1 MSQTRHVSNGTL
13 RELHNS
19 KYEMVDGEP
28 DIRNWKVVGLQ
39 NQEVGSVSEILF
51 DDISHRVRYLVV
63 QINGKPLNLISR
75 PVMIPI
81 GMAELLKDEKVVLIS
96 GLSLEHL
103 ASLPAYEKNNVT
115 RETEFAVRSIFIPA
129 GVTMAQD
136 NVIDQRDS
144 FYDHEHFN
152 YAGAGH
158 HRVRQE
164 ITEKNSLKA
173 EIRNNIER
181 VKESVKKMEDDVER
195 LSRSE
200 P

>member
-81 GMAELLKDEKVVLIS
+81 GIAELLKDEKVVLIS

-158 HRVRQE
+158 HRVR
-164 ITEKNSLKA
+164 
-173 EIRNNIER
+173 
-181 VKESVKKMEDDVER
+181 
-195 LSRSE
+195 
-200 P
+200 